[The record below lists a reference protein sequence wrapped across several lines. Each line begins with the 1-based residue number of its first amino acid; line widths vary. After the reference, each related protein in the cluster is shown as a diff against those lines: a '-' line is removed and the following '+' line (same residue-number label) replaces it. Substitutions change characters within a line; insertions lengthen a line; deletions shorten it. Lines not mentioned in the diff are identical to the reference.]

1 LQHADWLILSF
12 IAAFTAWILGGVA
25 RARRGAVPFIRR
37 IPGLSAIEEALGRAT
52 EMGRPILF
60 SPSTTDEKQIETYAA
75 LKLLAHVARVA
86 ARYGTRLIVA
96 VCKPAV
102 YPMAEEVCR
111 EAYREVGAALG
122 GRPLEEDVRFLSPD
136 HAVYSMTVAA
146 TIEREQ
152 CACAFF
158 FGSFDWTS
166 LLMTEPGHRAGAIQI
181 AGDSQI
187 PQIPFF
193 IASCD
198 YTLIGEEL
206 FAASAYV
213 SDDATLK
220 GSLAAQD
227 RCKLLL
233 LAIVLLG
240 IVLMTVP
247 AWQDCWFVEL
257 FRRFQ

>member
-1 LQHADWLILSF
+1 MQHADWLILTLMMLF
-12 IAAFTAWILGGVA
+12 AAWVLGSVV
-25 RARRGAVPFIRR
+25 RARRGAGPFVRR
-37 IPGLSAIEEALGRAT
+37 IAGLSAIEEALGRAT

-60 SPSTTDEKQIETYAA
+60 SPSTTDVQQIETYTA
-75 LKLLAHVARVA
+75 LKLLGYVARVA
-86 ARYGTRLIVA
+86 ARYGARLIVA

-111 EAYREVGAALG
+111 EAYRQENRLELF
-122 GRPLEEDVRFLSPD
+122 RPEDVRFLSPD

-146 TIEREQ
+146 TIEREK

-166 LLMTEPGHRAGAIQI
+166 LLMTEPGRRAGALQI

-193 IASCD
+193 VASCD

-213 SDDATLK
+213 SDDATMK

-227 RCKLLL
+227 KCKLLL
-233 LAIVLLG
+233 LALVLLG
-240 IVLMTVP
+240 VVLTTIP
-247 AWQDCWFVEL
+247 AWQNCWFVEL

>member
-1 LQHADWLILSF
+1 MQHADWVILTLIVV
-12 IAAFTAWILGGVA
+12 FTGWILGGIL
-25 RARRGAVPFIRR
+25 RARRGAAPFIRR
-37 IPGLSAIEEALGRAT
+37 IPGLNAIEEALGRAT

-75 LKLLAHVARVA
+75 LKLLGYVARAA
-86 ARYGTRLIVA
+86 ARYGTHLIVA
-96 VCKPAV
+96 ICKPTV

-111 EAYREVGAALG
+111 EAYQEAGAAH
-122 GRPLEEDVRFLSPD
+122 PISQDVRFLSPD
-136 HAVYSMTVAA
+136 HAVYSMSVAA

-187 PQIPFF
+187 SQIPFF

-213 SDDATLK
+213 SDDPTLK

-227 RCKLLL
+227 KCKLLL
-233 LAIVLLG
+233 LAIALLG
-240 IVLMTVP
+240 ALLMSVP
-247 AWQDCWFVEL
+247 AWQNCAFVEL